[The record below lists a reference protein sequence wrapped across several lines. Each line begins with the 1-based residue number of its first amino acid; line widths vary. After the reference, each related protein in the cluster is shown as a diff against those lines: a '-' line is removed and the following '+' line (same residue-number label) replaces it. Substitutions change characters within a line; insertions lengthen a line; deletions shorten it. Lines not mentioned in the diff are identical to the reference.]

1 MKVTIVTTGGT
12 IAKTYDE
19 TDGSLKNERPVIES
33 LVATLRLPD
42 LEIDYCHL
50 LNKDSLD
57 LSDEDRQLIL
67 NEVSGLLATREAI
80 MVIHGTDTL
89 EVTGEL
95 LHRAIPKPSIPIIL
109 TGAMRPFEFRDS
121 DAGQNVTEALLACTL
136 VEAGVYVV
144 MHGKTLR
151 FPGVVK
157 DRESLT
163 FVRRQEDEIRP

>member
-1 MKVTIVTTGGT
+1 MKVSIVTTGGT

-42 LEIDYCHL
+42 LEIDYRHL

-57 LSDEDRQLIL
+57 FNDEDRQLVL
-67 NEVSGLLATREAI
+67 NEVSGLLTTSEAI
-80 MVIHGTDTL
+80 IIIHGTDTL

-95 LHRAIPKPSIPIIL
+95 LQCAIPQPPIPVIL
-109 TGAMRPFEFRDS
+109 TGAMRPYEFRDS
-121 DAGQNVTEALLACTL
+121 DAGQNVAEALLACTL

-144 MHGKTLR
+144 MHGRALR

-157 DRESLT
+157 DRKSLT
-163 FVRRQEDEIRP
+163 FIHQAE

>member
-1 MKVTIVTTGGT
+1 MKVSIVTTGGT

-42 LEIDYCHL
+42 LEIDYRHL

-57 LSDEDRQLIL
+57 LSDGDRQLIL
-67 NEVSGLLATREAI
+67 NEVSGLLATRDAI
-80 MVIHGTDTL
+80 MVIHGTDTM

-95 LHRAIPKPSIPIIL
+95 LHRAIPQLSIPIIL
-109 TGAMRPFEFRDS
+109 TGAMRPYESRES

-136 VEAGVYVV
+136 VEAGVYLV
-144 MHGKTLR
+144 MHGRTLR

-157 DRESLT
+157 DRQALT
-163 FVRRQEDEIRP
+163 FVHRPVPT

>member
-19 TDGSLKNERPVIES
+19 TNGSLRNERPVIES
-33 LVATLRLPD
+33 LVDTLRLPD

-57 LSDEDRQLIL
+57 FDDEDRQLIL
-67 NEVSGLLATREAI
+67 NEVRGLLTTNGAI
-80 MVIHGTDTL
+80 VVIHGTDSL
-89 EVTGEL
+89 ELTGEL
-95 LHRAIPKPSIPIIL
+95 LHRAISHLSIPIIL
-109 TGAMRPFEFRDS
+109 TGAMRPYEFRDS

-136 VEAGVYVV
+136 VEAGVYAV
-144 MHGKTLR
+144 MHGRVLR

-157 DRESLT
+157 DRRSLT
-163 FVRRQEDEIRP
+163 FVRRPE